1 MRIGLEIH
9 VPLLSKTKL
18 FSNQQKS
25 MVIKS
30 EKAPAQKFS
39 DEFDRAELGLI
50 PVIIYILNG
59 RELKIFNNNYQSTK
73 RLNKRC
79 FESAVKIGLLLNCE
93 INKFSKFERKHY
105 FFHDNPVI
113 A

>member
-30 EKAPAQKFS
+30 DKAPAQKFS

-50 PVIIYILNG
+50 PVIIYI
-59 RELKIFNNNYQSTK
+59 
-73 RLNKRC
+73 
-79 FESAVKIGLLLNCE
+79 
-93 INKFSKFERKHY
+93 
-105 FFHDNPVI
+105 
-113 A
+113 